1 MSLEAA
7 IAANTAAIEKQTN
20 AIERLI
26 ASGDEGRKTL
36 LTAFA
41 QNGASTSTAPTATA
55 EAPAA
60 DEKPKTTTKPKVEK
74 PAAKTEEK
82 SESAEITV
90 ETLDAKFRPWL
101 AEFDKGHPER
111 TARQAKFKEILGKL
125 GAEKMS
131 AIEDAGKLAKLDN
144 WFETK
149 AKTWDEGHG
158 VGRFAADPEPAGDE
172 AGDED
177 DL

>member
-7 IAANTAAIEKQTN
+7 IEKNTAMLEKHAALLEQ
-20 AIERLI
+20 LL
-26 ASGDEGRKTL
+26 SKT
-36 LTAFA
+36 
-41 QNGASTSTAPTATA
+41 GATA
-55 EAPAA
+55 APAA
-60 DEKPKTTTKPKVEK
+60 STKAEAAAPAAEDKPKPTKPKAEK
-74 PAAKTEEK
+74 PAAETKTETKAE
-82 SESAEITV
+82 APEITV

-101 AEFDKGHPER
+101 AEFEKGHPER
-111 TARQAKFKEILGKL
+111 VARQAKFKEILGKL

-158 VGRFAADPEPAGDE
+158 VGRFAADPEEGGDE
-172 AGDED
+172 GGDD